1 VDAFEVL
8 LKCSLKTNFYITIME
23 QGKKFISPGAWF
35 SIRYPENWNEFED
48 GEGSFLFYDP
58 DVWSGNFRISAYKGD
73 AKYGEDSVK
82 RELRENKSA
91 SLVKVG
97 HRECAYSEDTYEED
111 GETFTS
117 YFWVIGIGN
126 ISVECSFTVRE
137 HDSYTVAEKIIE
149 TLDVRKEGMKY
160 PAEIIPARL
169 SEIYQINESF
179 EWIAATVKE
188 QLKKDFQG
196 TEEDIVNMQ
205 MVVDSG
211 AISPKK
217 REAWLSLGIVL
228 CVILCNEVD
237 GLEWMSMI
245 DGNREVPVLM
255 NHTTGE
261 WLDPM
266 KLVWSKIKNG
276 QPCNLTET
284 YTDMGKSIL

>member
-1 VDAFEVL
+1 
-8 LKCSLKTNFYITIME
+8 ME

-35 SIRYPENWNEFED
+35 SIIYPGNWTEFED

-58 DVWSGNFRISAYKGD
+58 DVWDGNFRISAYKGD
-73 AKYGEDSVK
+73 AKYGKDSVK
-82 RELRENKSA
+82 QELRENKSA

-97 HRECAYSEDTYEED
+97 RWECAYSKDMYEEED
-111 GETFTS
+111 EAFTS
-117 YFWVIGIGN
+117 YFWIIGIGN
-126 ISVECSFTVRE
+126 ISLECSFTVRE
-137 HDSYTVAEKIIE
+137 NDSFAAAEKIIE
-149 TLDVRKEGMKY
+149 TLEIREEGTKY

-179 EWIAATVKE
+179 EWVATIVKE

-196 TEEDIVNMQ
+196 VEEDIVNMQ
-205 MVVDSG
+205 AVVDS
-211 AISPKK
+211 ATISSKK

-228 CVILCNEVD
+228 CIILCNEVD
-237 GLEWMSMI
+237 GLEWMCLI
-245 DGNREVPVLM
+245 DGNREAPVLM
-255 NHTTGE
+255 NRTTGE

-276 QPCNLTET
+276 QACNLAET